1 MTDELRAMFSL
12 QGKTA
17 LVTGGSR
24 GIGRAICLT
33 LAKAG
38 ALVAINYRS
47 GEEAAKETQLLLNAA
62 HAESTLA
69 PFDVSDPNA
78 VNKEV
83 GLLLEKWGRI
93 DLLVNNAGIT
103 RDGLIGRMKDAD
115 WDEVVGTNMAGAFY
129 VCRAVSRSM
138 IRNRQGRIV
147 NVASAAGEVGNA
159 GQANY
164 SAAKA
169 GLIGLTKALAR
180 ELAPRNILVNAVS
193 PGIIAEGM
201 SEHLTEAQMEAIQT
215 HVPLRRLGTSE
226 EVAAAVLFLCSPMAG
241 YISGQVI
248 RVNGGLYM

>member
-1 MTDELRAMFSL
+1 MTDELRSMFSL

-33 LAKAG
+33 LAQAG
-38 ALVAINYRS
+38 ASVAINYRS
-47 GEEAAKETQLLLNAA
+47 GEEAAKETQSLLDAA
-62 HAESTLA
+62 RAESTLA

-78 VNKEV
+78 VNKGV

-93 DLLVNNAGIT
+93 DVLVNNAGVS

-201 SEHLTEAQMEAIQT
+201 SEHLTEAQIEAIQT